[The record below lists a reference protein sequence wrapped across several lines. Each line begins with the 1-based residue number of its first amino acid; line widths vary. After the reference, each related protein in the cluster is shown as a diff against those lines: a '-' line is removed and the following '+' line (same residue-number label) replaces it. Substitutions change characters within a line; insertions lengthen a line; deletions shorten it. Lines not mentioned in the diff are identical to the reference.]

1 MREGGHLSIAGALH
15 AAVEHD
21 LAMAFFFA
29 DVSPHPTVLACADR
43 ALTGPGR
50 RGWNAHSTVAVGAC
64 TTVQARGNRMRL
76 SALRAHTKVPYKPIS
91 YGKCLPKR
99 ALNRPWAA
107 RTVPQCSCSSSK
119 AARASACSSQT
130 QRSPT
135 FGQPS
140 RRPVIAAASHR
151 GGRLRFLTQVPNR
164 REPKRESSI
173 ERELKNSIEREIVPE
188 SEGSREERETSSLK
202 IKSSPSPL
210 HWCT

>member
-1 MREGGHLSIAGALH
+1 MHDCPGPRKPH
-15 AAVEHD
+15 AVKR
-21 LAMAFFFA
+21 
-29 DVSPHPTVLACADR
+29 P
-43 ALTGPGR
+43 
-50 RGWNAHSTVAVGAC
+50 
-64 TTVQARGNRMRL
+64 AR
-76 SALRAHTKVPYKPIS
+76 PYKSAIQTDFLW
-91 YGKCLPKR
+91 KALR

-164 REPKRESSI
+164 REPKRERAQERDSSI
-173 ERELKNSIEREIVPE
+173 ERELNRERDSPRERGLKRGERDLKSQDKERE
-188 SEGSREERETSSLK
+188 
-202 IKSSPSPL
+202 SSPSPAGQEPASAGQTSTSRQPKVAAFARRWAGL
-210 HWCT
+210 VLTRHNDYVLKFD

>member
-1 MREGGHLSIAGALH
+1 MHDCPGPRKPH
-15 AAVEHD
+15 AVKR
-21 LAMAFFFA
+21 
-29 DVSPHPTVLACADR
+29 P
-43 ALTGPGR
+43 
-50 RGWNAHSTVAVGAC
+50 
-64 TTVQARGNRMRL
+64 AR
-76 SALRAHTKVPYKPIS
+76 PYKRAIQTDFLW
-91 YGKCLPKR
+91 KALR

-202 IKSSPSPL
+202 IKRETRGELTVSSEVHVLNLVCLTSSRGSL
-210 HWCT
+210 HPAWPHGHGASYDPYA